1 MRSRLILGLAVVAA
15 VGLSACDDAAKLAEN
30 MQGTWVGEPT
40 SMMPAKPDKH
50 HKGAPGQMVPDTEMT
65 CSPTIT
71 FKLEQGTKGGTVNI
85 DATYTVSQSVVTSI
99 DTIAPIKATVSGTA
113 TVTGKWVA
121 KDDDDIVLTLDPSK
135 IDVSINPSTLK
146 IDYAVL
152 TDCPVSKLEGIE
164 ANVSANIEPQVKEL
178 FRQRLSQIRELED
191 IKFVNPS
198 TVKMEIGKTKL
209 LLNKK

>member
-1 MRSRLILGLAVVAA
+1 MKTKLLIGLAVAA
-15 VGLSACDDAAKLAEN
+15 VMSLSACDDAAKLAGN
-30 MQGTWVGEPT
+30 IQGTWVGEPT
-40 SMMPAKPDKH
+40 AMMHPKKDKH
-50 HKGAPGQMVPDTEMT
+50 HKDNATQIAPDTEMT

-71 FKLEQGTKGGTVNI
+71 FKLDEGTKGGAVDI
-85 DATYTVSQSVVTSI
+85 SASYTVSQSVVTSI

-121 KDDDDIVLTLDPSK
+121 KDDDDIMLTLNPSR

-152 TDCPVSKLEGIE
+152 TDCPISKLEGIE

-178 FRQRLSQIRELED
+178 FRQRLSQIKELED